1 MPPLSPPNLGKP
13 VALTD
18 EKGTAYGVKRTGN
31 TPHVILTDIGETPI
45 NPATEGTL
53 SQLVMAVTNAI
64 DETVHDLNAAAFSEV
79 TAISNDYELDNVE
92 FNFTTTAPRTIT
104 ITTADGTLILNE
116 EDNTDLSFI
125 YKPSSEIAFNGGDN
139 LTVTVTQ
146 AGSACLMDCILKI
159 KQGSNTLAGDP
170 VVQGVDQ
177 ILGGNAPIP
186 VDRDGRYVPVIAEEH
201 TRIHESKGFTL
212 TGKRTVASGSRI
224 NILIKNPAGNFP
236 HFRFYAF
243 ASEKAP
249 ADIFLYEG
257 TTVSVDGTE
266 LTPRNN
272 NRNSSNVPNITLHE
286 TPTITDDGE
295 EIEYSLIA
303 GGKHTGGTAESIT
316 VEWILQPDQNY
327 LLRYINNSGQSSLV
341 GFHIFFY
348 ETAELSG

>member
-1 MPPLSPPNLGKP
+1 MTDIKLGSPIS
-13 VALTD
+13 LTD
-18 EKGTAYGVKRTGN
+18 EKGVAYGVKHTDGV
-31 TPHVILTDIGETPI
+31 PHVISTDTGGTPV
-45 NPATEGTL
+45 NLATEATV

-64 DETVHDLNAAAFSEV
+64 DETVHDLNAGAFSEV
-79 TAISNDYELDNVE
+79 TAITNDYELDNVE
-92 FNFTTTAPRTIT
+92 FNFTTTALRTIT
-104 ITTADGTLILNE
+104 ITTADGTLLLYEGN
-116 EDNTDLSFI
+116 NTDTSLI
-125 YKPSSEIAFNGGDN
+125 WKPSSEIAFNGGEN
-139 LTVTVTQ
+139 LTVEVTTT
-146 AGSACLMDCILKI
+146 GSACLMDCILKI

-177 ILGGNAPIP
+177 ILGGNQPIP
-186 VDRDGRYVPVIAEEH
+186 LDREGRYVPIIAEEH

-212 TGKRTVASGSRI
+212 TGKRTVASGARI
-224 NILIKNPAGNFP
+224 NILIKNPGGNFP

-257 TTVSVDGTE
+257 TTISADGTE

-286 TPTITDDGE
+286 TPTITDDGT

-303 GGKHTGGTAESIT
+303 GSKHVGGSAESIT
-316 VEWILQPDQNY
+316 AEWILQSDENY
-327 LLRYINNSGQSSLV
+327 LLRYTNNSGQSSLV